1 MPKKHGNEL
10 LDEAAASPTLDDFMK
25 RDTASLT
32 PTDRGDLINVL
43 RHDRAAFIR
52 AEDKKQS
59 KKEGIEDDD

>member
-1 MPKKHGNEL
+1 MAKKHGNEL
-10 LDEAAASPTLDDFMK
+10 LDEAAAAPSLDDFMK
-25 RDTASLT
+25 RDPASLT
-32 PTDRGDLINVL
+32 PADRGDLINVL